1 MLSRSRSLII
11 VSSTAS
17 EEKEKEKRR
26 EGERER
32 EIRQRGREKDRR
44 KRERQG
50 ESGPRRV
57 HGACTVIR
65 MILRWRIFHGGA
77 LRTVRCTELARARIY
92 KSYVRCI
99 QEELARDAPRCATAE
114 KARAAWERAAIHRV
128 CVRTKKV
135 GRNTCACAYIRVYMR
150 LDECVCRGSCKRHTH
165 VRTCI
170 SAEAGGRVHIRRRSN
185 VRTSPLD
192 FVDGISTWID
202 YFAIDVCR
210 KYDVCACREP

>member
-17 EEKEKEKRR
+17 DGEEKEK
-26 EGERER
+26 ERER
-32 EIRQRGREKDRR
+32 EIREKRRERDRR

-50 ESGPRRV
+50 ESSPRRV

-65 MILRWRIFHGGA
+65 MILRWRIFYGGA

-135 GRNTCACAYIRVYMR
+135 RRNPCACAFVRVYTHPN
-150 LDECVCRGSCKRHTH
+150 ECGCRGPCKRHTH
-165 VRTCI
+165 ICTYI
-170 SAEAGGRVHIRRRSN
+170 SAGAGGRVHTRRRSN

-210 KYDVCACREP
+210 KYGEYACREP

>member
-17 EEKEKEKRR
+17 DGEEKEKERQR
-26 EGERER
+26 EGERE
-32 EIRQRGREKDRR
+32 IRQKGREKDRK

-77 LRTVRCTELARARIY
+77 LRTVRCTELARARVY
-92 KSYVRCI
+92 KCYVRCI

-135 GRNTCACAYIRVYMR
+135 GRNPCAYIRVYMR
-150 LDECVCRGSCKRHTH
+150 LDECVCCGSCKRHTH
-165 VRTCI
+165 VRTYI

-210 KYDVCACREP
+210 KYGEYACREP